1 MRWTCATPRGGR
13 HDGGRLM
20 TMALLRRAGQ
30 TAFVLF
36 GVSVLV
42 FMVFFATPGV
52 DPTARIAGRN
62 ASPQIMEKVRAEYGF
77 DRPLPVQYVTMMKK
91 LFVTRDLAS
100 YTDRGELVVPEIMQA
115 APVTACLVCGA
126 AFIWVTVSIVMGTLA
141 AAMKN
146 TAVDRGLMMLGMI
159 GISIPVF
166 WLGQVANLITQAR
179 YHDTWLFSWVPGLGY
194 TPFSQNPWEWFRG
207 LVIPWIVLA
216 VMFIGIYSRVLRS
229 DLVALEGEDFMRTAR
244 AKGLSPARI
253 FLRHGLRTAMITFVS
268 LFGLDFA
275 QLAGGG
281 ALLTEVVFGLPG
293 VGRLTYRALTT
304 LDLPVIMATV
314 MYSAIFVVLA
324 NMVVDMLYLFLDP
337 RVRNDR

>member
-1 MRWTCATPRGGR
+1 MIP
-13 HDGGRLM
+13 
-20 TMALLRRAGQ
+20 ALLRRLGQ
-30 TAFVLF
+30 TLLVLF

-42 FMVFFATPGV
+42 FTVFFATPGA

-62 ASPQIMEKVRAEYGF
+62 ASPQIMEKVRREYGF
-77 DRPLPVQYVTMMKK
+77 DRALPVQYVTMMKK

-100 YTDRGELVVPEIMQA
+100 YADRGELVVPQILQA

-126 AFIWVTVSIVMGTLA
+126 AFIWVSASIIMGTLA
-141 AAMKN
+141 AAFKD
-146 TAVDRGLMMLGMI
+146 TWVDRTLMMAGLA

-166 WLGQVANLITQAR
+166 WLGQVTNLMTQSR

-194 TPFSQNPWEWFRG
+194 VPFSEDPGGWFRA

-216 VMFIGIYSRVLRS
+216 VMFIGIYSRVLRA
-229 DLVALEGEDFMRTAR
+229 DLVALAGEDFMRTAR
-244 AKGLSPARI
+244 AKGLSPTRVM
-253 FLRHGLRTAMITFVS
+253 LRHGLRTALVTFVS

-275 QLAGGG
+275 QLVGGG

-293 VGRLTYRALTT
+293 VGRLTYRALTN

-314 MYSAIFVVLA
+314 MYSAIFVVVA
-324 NMVVDMLYLFLDP
+324 NAVVDMVYLLLDP
-337 RVRNDR
+337 RVRDAR